1 MTGQQPTVVT
11 SRRRQRELLRS
22 WPTWALTS
30 ILVDPG
36 EVAQV
41 REVGWSG
48 THHRDP
54 ETGERIVGTTEG
66 LGFGVDDSWRNP
78 AEVIPWAEIEA
89 IARAVPD
96 DVRNQFVEFRA
107 RWRAH
112 QSAYPRF
119 AASAAAVGCGP
130 IVPGEPLTPRQDAYL
145 REYQAFEASG
155 VLAAWEERRTA
166 LETER
171 LELHLRALGAD
182 AGGQEE
188 AGDLLELLEDQ
199 QLGRPVTAAVTG
211 EPILPIGEDRA
222 RISVAEVRRTL
233 PVGSRIQV
241 FYLSGQREQTTP
253 DVRTV
258 TKQTGYEMVSTPLG
272 ADRGSHLAWA
282 GQQAERDASGI
293 LIIRDADGTPFVA
306 YKPLASDA
314 PAPTRATLPI
324 DPALVLHYT
333 EARRSTDPDELAA
346 IASSEIAL
354 NRRTVAENHAAS
366 AATLAGLGTDEDVKV
381 RRAVAGNP
389 NTPMETLDQLADD
402 PDEAREL
409 TATKVRWLVATNPR
423 TAEATLA
430 RMLGDPDQMVLAAI
444 GRHPRASATT
454 LEHLATTPSPGRQW
468 IDSDVRHAVASNR
481 NTPSLILAGWEHAD
495 GNTMAQVAKNP
506 STPADVLERM
516 SRDTSTGN
524 HTRALAATNP
534 SLPIVALHRL
544 AHEDTDAWVREHAA
558 KNPNIDAAESHR
570 VALDQEP
577 KVRRALARNQ
587 HVDPDVLTR
596 LQADPDPS
604 VRVALAK
611 NPAINP
617 ATLHALLGDA
627 NPRVRAAV
635 EQGPAAAGAAEE
647 GRTDVRPGLLPPS
660 PRQRRQDEL
669 HQTASIMQLRAEV
682 AR

>member
-1 MTGQQPTVVT
+1 MTGQPTVVA
-11 SRRRQRELLRS
+11 SRRRQRELLRA

-30 ILVDPG
+30 ILLDPA
-36 EVAQV
+36 EVV
-41 REVGWSG
+41 RVSEGGWSG
-48 THHRDP
+48 THHRDQ
-54 ETGERIVGTTEG
+54 ESGERVAGTTEG

-78 AEVIPWAEIEA
+78 AEVVPWPEIEA

-119 AASAAAVGCGP
+119 TASAAAIGCRP
-130 IVPGEPLTPRQDAYL
+130 VVPGQPLTPRQEAYV
-145 REYQAFEASG
+145 REYEAFEASG
-155 VLAAWEERRTA
+155 VLAAWEERKTA
-166 LETER
+166 LEAER
-171 LELHLRALGAD
+171 LGLHVRLLGAG
-182 AGGQEE
+182 AAEE
-188 AGDLLELLEDQ
+188 SGDLLDLLEEV
-199 QLGRPVTAAVTG
+199 QLEQSVTAAAA
-211 EPILPIGEDRA
+211 EPIMAIGELRE

-233 PVGSRIQV
+233 PVGARIQV

-258 TKQTGYEMVSTPLG
+258 TKQTSYEMVSTPLG
-272 ADRGSHLAWA
+272 ADKGSHLAWA
-282 GQQAERDASGI
+282 SQQAEQDASGI
-293 LIIRDADGTPFVA
+293 RIIRDADGTPFVA
-306 YKPLASDA
+306 YKPLAPED
-314 PAPTRATLPI
+314 PAPLQATLPI
-324 DPALVLHYT
+324 DPALVVRYT
-333 EARRSTDPDELAA
+333 EARRSADPDELAA

-389 NTPMETLDQLADD
+389 NTP
-402 PDEAREL
+402 
-409 TATKVRWLVATNPR
+409 PR
-423 TAEATLA
+423 
-430 RMLGDPDQMVLAAI
+430 
-444 GRHPRASATT
+444 
-454 LEHLATTPSPGRQW
+454 
-468 IDSDVRHAVASNR
+468 
-481 NTPSLILAGWEHAD
+481 ILAGWEHAD

-506 STPADVLERM
+506 STPSDVLARM

-534 SLPIVALHRL
+534 SLPVAALHRL
-544 AHEDTDAWVREHAA
+544 AHEDADAWVREHAA
-558 KNPNIDAAESHR
+558 TNPSIDAADSHR

-587 HVDPDVLTR
+587 HVDPEVLTR

-617 ATLHALLGDA
+617 ATLHALRGDA
-627 NPRVRAAV
+627 NPRVQAAL
-635 EQGPAAAGAAEE
+635 EQSPAAARAAEE
-647 GRTDVRPGLLPPS
+647 RSTDLRPGLLPPG
-660 PRQRRQDEL
+660 PRPRGQDEL
-669 HQTASIMQLRAEV
+669 HQTASTTPLRPEV